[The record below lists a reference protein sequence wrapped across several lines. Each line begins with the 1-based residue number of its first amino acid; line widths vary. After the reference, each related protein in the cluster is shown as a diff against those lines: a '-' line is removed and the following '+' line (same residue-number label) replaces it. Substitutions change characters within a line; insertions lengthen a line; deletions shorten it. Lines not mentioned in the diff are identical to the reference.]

1 MIPNFIQKGRKLLTL
16 NLVPGISQFN
26 ENLIKADGREYRE
39 WDPKRSKLA
48 AAIAKGVKNPG
59 INENSIIL
67 YLGAAHGYTPS
78 FISDIAKNG
87 KIFALDFAPRVVRD
101 LVYLSANRKNIA
113 PILGDANHPESYFT
127 KISQQTDIL
136 YMDVA
141 QKNQTEIFL
150 KNVRIYL
157 KKGGIGLL
165 ALKARSIDVASKP
178 EKIFK
183 QARKELEKEVK
194 VLEQKNLNP
203 FERDHCFFVVRK

>member
-113 PILGDANHPESYFT
+113 PILGDANHPESYFK